1 LRSAVDVIDPANTR
15 NVIKKKLIACIH
27 TSIHS
32 TLSVTMASTKDLEE
46 LQAALNAKNV
56 IIEVQRTTIEQLR
69 EQVRELLSKQLELAG
84 PSKPAKVSKKPAPP
98 LHVVKPPAPEPE
110 LAAEEH
116 VVPKAAQEA
125 DYVLNVA
132 AKAVAMKTF
141 KTYAK
146 GPVTKTALYYQA
158 LTYLR
163 SVCKNGV
170 DEQTRAMDAFISY
183 HGVDSELELGHTEID
198 KDKFVVSFDTWETVF
213 AAAGFVPGPS
223 AGYAPVNA
231 IAKITSK
238 TASGTK
244 SSATQSKTNVTAASV
259 ARSYKVVP
267 RTAEA

>member
-1 LRSAVDVIDPANTR
+1 MIAFI
-15 NVIKKKLIACIH
+15 LI
-27 TSIHS
+27 SIHS
-32 TLSVTMASTKDLEE
+32 TLSTEFTLVNGTMASTKDLEE

-56 IIEVQRTTIEQLR
+56 IIDVQKTTIEQLR
-69 EQVRELLSKQLELAG
+69 EQVRELLSKQLDA
-84 PSKPAKVSKKPAPP
+84 KPAKVSKKPAAP
-98 LHVVKPPAPEPE
+98 LHVAKPQAPEPE
-110 LAAEEH
+110 PAPQEH
-116 VVPKAAQEA
+116 EVPKAAKEA

-141 KTYAK
+141 KTYVK
-146 GPVTKTALYYQA
+146 GPVTKNAFYYQG

-163 SVCKNGV
+163 TVCKNGV
-170 DEQTRAMDAFISY
+170 DEQTRAMDALVSY
-183 HGVDSELELGHTEID
+183 HGVDSELELGHTEVEAG
-198 KDKFVVSFDTWETVF
+198 KFVVSFDTWETVF

-238 TASGTK
+238 TASATK
-244 SSATQSKTNVTAASV
+244 SSATQSKTTVTAASV